1 MADETVNQGIPTPD
15 GHSDLIDTDYEVGQ
29 DNVQPQ
35 VGPFGLDIHNPV
47 FFISGLAIVL
57 FVFYALALPEQ
68 ATAVFSWLFSAV
80 TKSFDWFFLG
90 AANIFVLFC
99 LFLIV
104 SPYGSVRLGGA
115 DAKPDYTYVGWFSM
129 LFAAGMGIGLMF
141 FGVSEPMSHFASSQG
156 GVGYSVVYNGE
167 MPSEALALVPGFET
181 REAFDSVMALGGAS
195 PDAVTATLDEAL
207 TAEQRDEFSVSA
219 GRSDWAPLG
228 AAGGDAAEATRLGMA
243 ATIFHWG
250 LHPWAIYAV
259 VALALALFSY
269 NKGLPLTL
277 RSAFYP
283 IFGERV
289 WGWTGHIIDTLAV
302 FATLFG
308 LATSLGF
315 GAEQAASGL
324 TFLYG
329 SGDAAE
335 GTRNFIGIPYG
346 NSEESGVENS
356 SLLLVLLISGITAIA
371 LISVVRGLDG
381 GVKVLSEINM
391 GLAALLLV
399 FTLLVGGPIFLLTF
413 FADSLWAYLQNV
425 IPLSNP
431 FGREDTNFMQG
442 WTAFY
447 WAWWISWS
455 PFVGMFIARV
465 SRGRSVRE
473 FLICVLLIPSLV
485 CVLWMSV
492 FGGTAISQVVN
503 DGYTLAKD
511 ASLELKLFYM
521 LDQLPLATITSTIGI
536 VLVVVFFVTSSDSG
550 SLVIDTITAGG
561 KVDAPVTQRV
571 FWAIFEGAVA
581 IVLLVGGGLAS
592 LQSAVISTGLPFTIV
607 LLVMCWAIFRGLQS
621 EKRGL

>member
-1 MADETVNQGIPTPD
+1 MPCARTRNAATRRDGAVTIPSDGTGLAAKKTGKGGQMADETTNQGIPAPE
-15 GHSDLIDTDYEVGQ
+15 GQSDVIDTEYTIGQ
-29 DNVQPQ
+29 DN

-47 FFISGLAIVL
+47 FFISGMSIVI
-57 FVFYALALPEQ
+57 FVFYALVLPDQ
-68 ATAVFSWLFSAV
+68 AASVFDWLFSAV
-80 TKSFDWFFLG
+80 TKGFDWFFLS
-90 AANIFVLFC
+90 AANVFVIFC

-104 SPYGSVRLGGA
+104 SPFGKVRLGGDEA
-115 DAKPDYTYVGWFSM
+115 TPDYSYIGWFAM

-141 FGVSEPMSHFASSQG
+141 FGVSEPMSHFSS
-156 GVGYSVVYNGE
+156 
-167 MPSEALALVPGFET
+167 
-181 REAFDSVMALGGAS
+181 ALGG
-195 PDAVTATLDEAL
+195 TAMEGGA
-207 TAEQRDEFSVSA
+207 
-219 GRSDWAPLG
+219 RSDWAPLG
-228 AAGGDAAEATRLGMA
+228 AAGGDPQAATRLGMA

-283 IFGERV
+283 ILGERV
-289 WGWTGHIIDTLAV
+289 WGWWGHAIDTLAV

-324 TFLYG
+324 TFLFG

-335 GTRNFIGIPYG
+335 GTRSFLGITYG
-346 NSEESGVENS
+346 NTEDSGVPDS
-356 SLLLVLLISGITAIA
+356 SLLLVLLITGITSIA

-391 GLAALLLV
+391 GLAGLLLIFV
-399 FTLLVGGPIFLLTF
+399 FFVGGPVFLLTF
-413 FADSLWAYLQNV
+413 FFDSLWAYLQNLLA
-425 IPLSNP
+425 LSNP

-465 SRGRSVRE
+465 SRGRTVRE

-492 FGGTAISQVVN
+492 FGGTALNQVIA
-503 DGYTLAKD
+503 DGYD
-511 ASLELKLFYM
+511 AAMTAPLELKLFQM
-521 LDQLPLATITSTIGI
+521 LDALPLATITSTIGI
-536 VLVVVFFVTSSDSG
+536 ILVVVFFVTSSDSG

-561 KVDAPVTQRV
+561 KVDAPVAQRV
-571 FWAIFEGAVA
+571 FWCIFEGAVA
-581 IVLLVGGGLAS
+581 IVLLIGGGLAA
-592 LQSAVISTGLPFTIV
+592 LQSAVISTGLPFTLV

-621 EKRGL
+621 EMKSL